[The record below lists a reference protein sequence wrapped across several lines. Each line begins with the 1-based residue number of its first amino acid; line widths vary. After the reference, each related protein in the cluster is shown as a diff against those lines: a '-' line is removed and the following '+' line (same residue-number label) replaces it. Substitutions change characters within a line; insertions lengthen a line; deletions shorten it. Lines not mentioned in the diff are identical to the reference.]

1 MTVIKLYDN
10 VESQNGYK
18 IRLAASNM
26 QLKYE
31 WVPLNLQAGDQKQ
44 DWFLK
49 LNPNGK
55 VPTLV
60 DGDFTIW
67 ESNAILLYLGKRF
80 VPNTLIPQGLPQLGV
95 MLEWMFFEATQLSR
109 TVGSARFLTRY
120 MPPERVNPQ
129 ELART
134 REQANRAIKI
144 LNGHL
149 AGQDF
154 LAGSYSLADISCYAQ
169 LVVASEGK
177 IGLDDFQAIQRWQ
190 KRVED
195 QPGYLS
201 MHPPQQSAKK

>member
-1 MTVIKLYDN
+1 MNIIKLYDN

-18 IRLAASNM
+18 IRLALSNM

-31 WVPLNLQAGDQKQ
+31 WVSLNLQAGEQKQ
-44 DWFLK
+44 DSFLK

-60 DGDFTIW
+60 DGDFAIW
-67 ESNAILLYLGKRF
+67 ESNAILLYLGRRF

-109 TVGSARFLTRY
+109 YVGSARFLTRY

-144 LNGHL
+144 LNAHL
-149 AGQDF
+149 ATEDF
-154 LAGSYSLADISCYAQ
+154 LAGCYSLADISCYAQ

-177 IGLDDFQAIQRWQ
+177 IGLDDFQAIQKWQ
-190 KRVED
+190 RRVEG
-195 QPGYLS
+195 QPGYIS
-201 MHPPQQSAKK
+201 MHHPQKSD